1 MRSSLDCGY
10 SGPRAPEELVKYGPT
25 IWVDIGFDPSWRPG
39 PPARKPNAA
48 ALRVRALIDTGA
60 EQSFID
66 CDLAARLKLSIFDW
80 AEVAGSQ
87 GRHEVEVYLAQIF
100 IQPLQ
105 LTQHGQ
111 FAGVHL
117 QRGGM
122 PYQVLIGRTFLEH
135 FTLHYNGRS
144 GQVTLTQMH

>member
-1 MRSSLDCGY
+1 SNTVPLFGSILG
-10 SGPRAPEELVKYGPT
+10 L
-25 IWVDIGFDPSWRPG
+25 DPSWRLG

-66 CDLAARLKLSIFDW
+66 CDLAARLKLPIFDW
-80 AEVAGSQ
+80 AV
-87 GRHEVEVYLAQIF
+87 
-100 IQPLQ
+100 
-105 LTQHGQ
+105 Q

-122 PYQVLIGRTFLEH
+122 PYQVLIGRTFLEQ